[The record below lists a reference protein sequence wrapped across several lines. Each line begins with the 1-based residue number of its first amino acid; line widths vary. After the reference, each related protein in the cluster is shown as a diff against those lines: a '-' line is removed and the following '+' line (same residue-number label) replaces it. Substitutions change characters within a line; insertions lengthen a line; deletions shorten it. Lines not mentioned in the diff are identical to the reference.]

1 MVHSVEG
8 NKKKVK
14 TAETPKIEFEYVQ
27 VYEIHTEPAEPLNLR
42 LWKGIWIKF
51 PKKFK
56 QSIN

>member
-27 VYEIHTEPAEPLNLR
+27 VYEIHTEPAEPLNLG
-42 LWKGIWIKF
+42 L
-51 PKKFK
+51 
-56 QSIN
+56 